1 MSRVIFSNDGSLPDD
16 FPSGE
21 NPFLIGAD
29 ERRKMEKVDPVD
41 LEIAEAYDELDDID
55 RLADEDPLAHEE
67 VYEEI
72 EKGLSRER
80 GRGKKF

>member
-1 MSRVIFSNDGSLPDD
+1 MSRVIFSNDGSLHDD

-29 ERRKMEKVDPVD
+29 ERRKMAKVDPVD
-41 LEIAEAYDELDDID
+41 LEIAEAYDKLD
-55 RLADEDPLAHEE
+55 RLADEDRLDHEE
-67 VYEEI
+67 AYEEI
-72 EKGLSRER
+72 EKDLSRER